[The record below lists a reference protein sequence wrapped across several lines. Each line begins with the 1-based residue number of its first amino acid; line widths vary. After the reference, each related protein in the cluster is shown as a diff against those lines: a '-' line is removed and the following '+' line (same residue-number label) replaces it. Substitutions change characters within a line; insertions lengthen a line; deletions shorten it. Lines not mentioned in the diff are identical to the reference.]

1 MELVRRTGYDDDHAT
16 FRDSVRRFVADH
28 VGGELDRWRVE
39 GRFDR
44 ALLADAGEQGF
55 LGTSVPEEFGGA
67 GVDDPRFPAVLVEEL
82 ARSGATGL
90 ALVAAR
96 QLGVVLP
103 VVTALAERSEAA
115 DGWLS
120 GLAAGEL
127 VGCVAVLTPDST
139 ALGVPGAALADI
151 FVLADTE
158 AEGRLVVVTRDAI
171 AVDEAEPLLGGSDA
185 AVANLTVDQ
194 AVLASAPTLDTTD
207 LLYGRLDLW
216 TSVVSLGA
224 ARAALDL
231 TVDYVQERAVF
242 GRPLSS
248 FENTRFRLAEAGAEL
263 AAAQGLLDDALD
275 ALAAEQL
282 TPALAAAVRIVAE
295 RVHDAV
301 VDQGIQLHGGYG
313 YMREYPISYAFGD
326 ARFVRVAA
334 AAASEPRAVLA
345 SALGL

>member
-1 MELVRRTGYDDDHAT
+1 MELVRRAGYDDDHAT

-28 VGGELDRWRVE
+28 VGVELDRWRTE
-39 GRFDR
+39 GRFDV

-55 LGTSVPEEFGGA
+55 LGTTVAEEHGGA

-90 ALVAAR
+90 ALVVAR
-96 QLGVVLP
+96 QLGVVIP
-103 VVTALAERSEAA
+103 VVAA
-115 DGWLS
+115 HAKQTEDAARWLS

-127 VGCVAVLTPDST
+127 VACVGVLKPDAT
-139 ALGVPGAALADI
+139 ASAVPGAAVADL
-151 FVLADTE
+151 FVLAD
-158 AEGRLVVVTRDAI
+158 AERVVVVTGDVVTI
-171 AVDEAEPLLGGSDA
+171 EATPLLGGADA
-185 AVANLTVDQ
+185 AVANVTVDP
-194 AVLASAPTLDTTD
+194 AVLAVAPTLDSVD
-207 LLYGRLDLW
+207 QLYGALDLW

-263 AAAQGLLDDALD
+263 AAAQGLLDGALD
-275 ALAAEQL
+275 ALASDGL
-282 TPALAAAVRIVAE
+282 TPELAAAVRIVSE

-301 VDQGIQLHGGYG
+301 VDQGMQLHGGYG
-313 YMREYPISYAFGD
+313 YMREYPISHAFGD
-326 ARFVRVAA
+326 ARFVRVTASG
-334 AAASEPRAVLA
+334 ASEPRTAVA
-345 SALGL
+345 AALGL